1 MIEYAQKNNANNEII
16 DDLKEIQDR
25 TYNNAAAGA
34 QEFSG
39 KLSRVKRQDKG
50 YLPKFI
56 YLISNFLP
64 LKAY

>member
-1 MIEYAQKNNANNEII
+1 
-16 DDLKEIQDR
+16 LKEIQDR